1 MATFAK
7 KCLSPGGTE
16 NNGLPILM
24 ATTSTNIHQTTTT
37 TTTYDE
43 IWLYAHNYDTTARK
57 LTIEFGG
64 TNDKDDIEM
73 TIPAESGLVLVVPG
87 LVLRSG
93 GSALSVT
100 GLAATATSI
109 AVSGYVNRITA

>member
-16 NNGLPILM
+16 GNGLPILIG
-24 ATTSTNIHQTTTT
+24 TTSTDIHRTTTS

-43 IWLYAHNYDTTARK
+43 IWLYAHNYDSTSARK

-64 TNDKDDIEM
+64 TNDKDDIE
-73 TIPAESGLVLVVPG
+73 ILVPSESGLILIVPG
-87 LVLRSG
+87 LILRSG
-93 GSALSVT
+93 GTALNVT
-100 GLAATATSI
+100 GFSATGTI
-109 AVSGYVNRITA
+109 AVSGYVNRIS

>member
-7 KCLSPGGTE
+7 KCLTPGGTE

-24 ATTSTNIHQTTTT
+24 GTTSTDIHRTTTS

-43 IWLYAHNYDTTARK
+43 IWLYAQNYDTTARK

-64 TNDKDDIEM
+64 TNAKDTIEI
-73 TIPAESGLVLVVPG
+73 TIPAESGLTLVVPG

-93 GSALSVT
+93 GSALNVT
-100 GLAATATSI
+100 GFAATGTSI
-109 AVSGYVNRITA
+109 AVSGYVNRIS

>member
-7 KCLSPGGTE
+7 KCLHPGGTE
-16 NNGLPILM
+16 GNGLPILM
-24 ATTSTNIHQTTTT
+24 STTSTDIHRTTTS

-64 TNDKDDIEM
+64 TAAKDQIEI
-73 TIPAESGLVLVVPG
+73 TIPAESGPVLVVPG

-93 GSALSVT
+93 GTALNVT
-100 GLAATATSI
+100 GLAATSTSI
-109 AVSGYVNRITA
+109 AVSGYVNRIS